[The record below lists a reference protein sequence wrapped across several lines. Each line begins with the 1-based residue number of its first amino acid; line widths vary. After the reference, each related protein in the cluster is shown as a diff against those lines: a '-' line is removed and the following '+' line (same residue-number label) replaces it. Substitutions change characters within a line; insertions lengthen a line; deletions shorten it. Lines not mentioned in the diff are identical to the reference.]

1 MRDSAVAVAMAVND
15 AAPDDFSQQP
25 PSPRREND
33 SSPLPSNARQNLV
46 GHAAVQD
53 DEVAGFLFSRNLP
66 ETELRLAS
74 RFKDADTDV
83 SLCFQHTVTAAL
95 LTFFGRIV

>member
-1 MRDSAVAVAMAVND
+1 MTVND
-15 AAPDDFSQQP
+15 AAPDNLSQQP

-46 GHAAVQD
+46 GHAAAQD

-74 RFKDADTDV
+74 RFKDVDTDV
-83 SLCFQHTVTAAL
+83 SLCFPNTVTAAL
-95 LTFFGRIV
+95 LTFFGRIA

>member
-1 MRDSAVAVAMAVND
+1 MTVND
-15 AAPDDFSQQP
+15 AAPDNLSQQL

-33 SSPLPSNARQNLV
+33 SSPLPSNARQSLV
-46 GHAAVQD
+46 GHAAAQD

-74 RFKDADTDV
+74 RFKDVDTDV
-83 SLCFQHTVTAAL
+83 SLCFHYTITAAL
-95 LTFFGRIV
+95 LTFFR